1 MYAGHPP
8 VSDIAELLF
17 NSYKVLPTELRGNSE
32 GTQITMAMERG
43 PPFSTPPKNG
53 NPVLIETPHRGLI
66 MFGNPHPKP

>member
-43 PPFSTPPKNG
+43 RAFSTPPQKRQSCSYRDPTQGTHNVWKS
-53 NPVLIETPHRGLI
+53 PP
-66 MFGNPHPKP
+66 